1 MRALPTY
8 DEATGLPAAPS
19 RRVPAEYG
27 DGNGHLNVRHY
38 LGILDDAE
46 WIVFDEFGAGNEAS
60 EAGIGGMFALEQFL
74 TYRREVLVGDEVAV
88 HLRLLER
95 EPRMLHLVSYLVNHT
110 RHEVFV
116 RICDGVRLCP
126 VKPGL
131 SRAIAP
137 LALLTTVTA
146 LVIALPVPGP
156 GDPPQRA
163 TTATSRRPAHRP
175 HQGRPAPVDG
185 AAGGR
190 CWHDGSA

>member
-1 MRALPTY
+1 VRALPTY

-19 RRVPAEYG
+19 RRVPEEYG

-46 WIVFDEFGAGNEAS
+46 WVVFDEFGAGSEAS

-110 RHEVFV
+110 RHEVSASMESLEAYV
-116 RICDGVRLCP
+116 DYATRRISSFPDAAGR
-126 VKPGL
+126 
-131 SRAIAP
+131 RIDE
-137 LALLTTVTA
+137 
-146 LVIALPVPGP
+146 LVAENAALPWHPDLTGAIRLPGAE
-156 GDPPQRA
+156 R
-163 TTATSRRPAHRP
+163 
-175 HQGRPAPVDG
+175 
-185 AAGGR
+185 
-190 CWHDGSA
+190 

>member
-19 RRVPAEYG
+19 RRVPEEYG

-88 HLRLLER
+88 HLRLLAR
-95 EPRMLHLVSYLVNHT
+95 EPRMLHLVSYLVNRT
-110 RHEVFV
+110 RGEVAASMESLEAYVDYGTRRMSPFPEAA
-116 RICDGVRLCP
+116 GLRLDE
-126 VKPGL
+126 L
-131 SRAIAP
+131 IAQNA
-137 LALLTTVTA
+137 ALPWQPELTGA
-146 LVIALPVPGP
+146 IALPGTK
-156 GDPPQRA
+156 Q
-163 TTATSRRPAHRP
+163 
-175 HQGRPAPVDG
+175 
-185 AAGGR
+185 
-190 CWHDGSA
+190 

>member
-19 RRVPAEYG
+19 RRVPEEYG

-88 HLRLLER
+88 YLRLLAR
-95 EPRMLHLVSYLVNHT
+95 EPRMLHLVSYLVNQT
-110 RHEVFV
+110 RGEVAASMESLEAYVDYGTRRMAPFPEARV
-116 RICDGVRLCP
+116 QRLDELITQNETLP
-126 VKPGL
+126 WQPE
-131 SRAIAP
+131 
-137 LALLTTVTA
+137 LTGA
-146 LVIALPVPGP
+146 IALPG
-156 GDPPQRA
+156 RA
-163 TTATSRRPAHRP
+163 P
-175 HQGRPAPVDG
+175 
-185 AAGGR
+185 
-190 CWHDGSA
+190 